1 MCILGREW
9 FWMIDSYG
17 FGRIVID
24 GKKYTSD
31 VIIFPNQVMS
41 DWWREEGH
49 RLHVNDLDEVLKEKV
64 DVLVVGT
71 GYLGL
76 MKVLTETEE
85 LMKREGVELII
96 QPTKEAWKTYN
107 SLAKSGKKVV
117 AAFHLTC

>member
-1 MCILGREW
+1 
-9 FWMIDSYG
+9 MIDSYG

-31 VIIFPNQVMS
+31 VIIFPYRVMS

-76 MKVLTETEE
+76 MKVPTETRDFME
-85 LMKREGVELII
+85 KEGFKLII
-96 QPTKEAWKTYN
+96 QPTREAWKTYN
-107 SLAKSGKKVV
+107 SLTKSGKKVV